1 MNKIIIL
8 IFSIFLL
15 FSCWKEEKI
24 VEKTEKQ
31 DFFVETKK
39 IKDFSNKY
47 EIKKTWT
54 IKSSQDIFISSKVSG
69 EIKNIQV
76 SFWEEVWNWQPL
88 FTIADSDWNY
98 ALSLEKSNLWIE
110 SSKLSYSSQKISLD
124 KRISDS
130 RINLEKLEK
139 DYNILIKTV
148 NENIKSSK
156 NRLAQTKI
164 NLEQSKTGSWITT
177 TSNITIDKIKNN
189 IEKAELDL
197 ENLKKSNI
205 EQIKSFETTS
215 KNYYI
220 NLKNLYTDIID
231 FSDKLLW
238 VTFTNKDKNNRF
250 DNYLWIKDS
259 VFLKTVEKELL
270 EIIDFKAK
278 QFDETKVNF
287 IVLEGD
293 GKDSLNTELKINNLN
308 FNYLDNWYPKINTF
322 LDHLDIVLDNSI
334 ENIYFKQDEINW
346 YKSKIS
352 WYKSNLSWKYNWF
365 LNFKSNVEKFK
376 NTYKNNEKSL
386 AKQIKLLKKDL
397 ELTIKNLEVSW
408 NIAEINF
415 SDAEIAH
422 NKIVLRNESALI
434 SMRTA
439 LKNAKLNLENAK
451 KTKDITLRQL
461 NNSIKISKNTKNL
474 AYKNYKKL
482 FVNSPIKWIV
492 SEILVDKW
500 QNVTPWT
507 KLIKLTSLWQNEIE
521 ISLNLKELD
530 LIKIWNDVSIKYLG
544 KNIKWSISSISP
556 IADKNLNYKA
566 KISIS
571 SKIKLSWNIVE
582 IFIPIKTNKK
592 LIPLEILKVKGKNI
606 WEVNTLNILE
616 KSKNKDKSEINES
629 DIIIKKEKINF
640 WEFIWNKVEILW
652 CVDLK
657 KKQCDKLYI
666 ITNSISNFDENKFNL
681 KIKNNDK

>member
-8 IFSIFLL
+8 ISIFLL
-15 FSCWKEEKI
+15 FSCWEEEKI
-24 VEKTEKQ
+24 IEKIEKQ

-69 EIKNIQV
+69 EIEDIQV
-76 SFWEEVWNWQPL
+76 SFWEEVQNWQPL
-88 FTIADSDWNY
+88 FTIGDSDWNY
-98 ALSLEKSNLWIE
+98 SLNLEKTNLWIE

-124 KRISDS
+124 KRISDYKIS
-130 RINLEKLEK
+130 LEKLEK

-156 NRLAQTKI
+156 NRLNQTKI
-164 NLEQSKTGSWITT
+164 NLEQSNTSSWVITT
-177 TSNITIDKIKNN
+177 STIQIEKIKNN
-189 IEKAELDL
+189 IEKVELDL

-205 EQIKSFETTS
+205 EQIKSFETTW
-215 KNYYI
+215 KNDYI

-238 VTFTNKDKNNRF
+238 VTFINKDKNDRF
-250 DNYLWIKDS
+250 DDYLWRKDS

-270 EIIDFKAK
+270 EIIDFKK
-278 QFDETKVNF
+278 NNF
-287 IVLEGD
+287 SDLEEWYW
-293 GKDSLNTELKINNLN
+293 KLIN
-308 FNYLDNWYPKINTF
+308 FLDN
-322 LDHLDIVLDNSI
+322 LDIVLDNSI
-334 ENIYFKQDEINW
+334 ENIYFTQNEINW

-352 WYKSNLSWKYNWF
+352 WYKSSLSWKYNWF
-365 LNFKSNVEKFK
+365 LSFKSNVEKFQ

-386 AKQIKLLKKDL
+386 AKQVELLKKDL
-397 ELTIKNLEVSW
+397 ELTTKNLEVNW

-415 SDAEIAH
+415 SDAEITH
-422 NKIVLRNESALI
+422 NKIVLNNESSLI
-434 SMRTA
+434 SMKTA
-439 LKNAKLNLENAK
+439 VENAKLNLENAK

-461 NNSIKISKNTKNL
+461 NNIIKISKNTKNL

-500 QNVTPWT
+500 QDVTPWT

-556 IADKNLNYKA
+556 IADKNLNYNA

-606 WEVNTLNILE
+606 WEVNILSVSE
-616 KSKNKDKSEINES
+616 KSKKKDKSEVTKK
-629 DIIIKKEKINF
+629 DIIIKKEKIKF

-666 ITNSISNFDENKFNL
+666 ITNNITNFDENKFNL

>member
-130 RINLEKLEK
+130 KINLEKLEK

-422 NKIVLRNESALI
+422 NKIVLSNESALI

>member
-1 MNKIIIL
+1 VNKIIIL

-130 RINLEKLEK
+130 KINLEKLEK

-238 VTFTNKDKNNRF
+238 VTFTNKDKNDRF

-422 NKIVLRNESALI
+422 NKIVLSNESALI